1 MQCFISTIPL
11 LGNVPTKDHERI
23 ALKNADGLVIDRA
36 NELFFAESKYH
47 NSIKTDTLEIINS
60 YDESI
65 ELVNFF

>member
-1 MQCFISTIPL
+1 MQM
-11 LGNVPTKDHERI
+11 E
-23 ALKNADGLVIDRA
+23 LVIDRA

-60 YDESI
+60 YDKSI